1 MHINDVY
8 RSISININLRFST
21 SMTQK
26 SNLLENISFII
37 YVQKQHSLQ
46 SLLFQFLTSITGNW
60 IFGKYFFTFSHTCWP
75 LNIKLSYPLTGR
87 SFTISTHNFIVDT
100 HLAIPPP
107 LKNRW
112 TKHTSDT
119 FTFSSTKILILSS
132 FSPRRIYNNKKKLSI
147 KERKFS
153 YVHASVTRTQPRTH
167 RVAGE
172 SWGPADVQ
180 QRYSIW
186 TYRLDEAGDTRVPSR
201 SWNI

>member
-46 SLLFQFLTSITGNW
+46 SLLFQFLTSITGIW
-60 IFGKYFFTFSHTCWP
+60 IFGKYIFTFSHTCWP
-75 LNIKLSYPLTGR
+75 LNIKLSHPSGPSQLVLT
-87 SFTISTHNFIVDT
+87 TLLLTHIW
-100 HLAIPPP
+100 LSPPP